1 MSHLGDLLSA
11 LVDDELAGADRDRVS
26 AHLARCTQCRGDAA
40 ALRDLKQQL
49 RSLAADPHSGAEAGD
64 AMTRRLLAVSEL
76 AASAGPSGPVWQRR
90 HRMVRASG
98 RGGTSRPGQ
107 GGLAAPR
114 PAGAGGPSRSRAPSR
129 SGGLGRSGEMGR
141 AQASHL
147 PKLSRRQRRYLVV
160 GAMSIMVGL
169 STAAF
174 SVGGTDPGT
183 GPGINP
189 PVQLYSEEHAIT
201 TGEVPFTGSSA
212 RSVTPNA
219 LESPGPAQEP

>member
-11 LVDDELAGADRDRVS
+11 LVDGELDGAERDRVS
-26 AHLARCTQCRGDAA
+26 AHLARCTQCRGEAA
-40 ALRDLKQQL
+40 ALRELKQQL
-49 RSLAADPHSGAEAGD
+49 RSLTAGPYHPTDSED

-76 AASAGPSGPVWQRR
+76 AASAGPSGLAPQRR
-90 HRMVRASG
+90 HRMVSKASG
-98 RGGTSRPGQ
+98 NYGKGGTTRPGQ

-114 PAGAGGPSRSRAPSR
+114 PAGAGGP
-129 SGGLGRSGEMGR
+129 GRSKR
-141 AQASHL
+141 H
-147 PKLSRRQRRYLVV
+147 RRYLVV

-174 SVGGTDPGT
+174 SVGGADPGT

-201 TGEVPFTGSSA
+201 TGEVPFTGPSA
-212 RSVTPNA
+212 RSLTPNA
-219 LESPGPAQEP
+219 LEPAGPAQEP

>member
-11 LVDDELAGADRDRVS
+11 LVDGELDGAERDRVS
-26 AHLARCTQCRGDAA
+26 AHLARCTQCHGEAA
-40 ALRDLKQQL
+40 ALRELKQQL
-49 RSLAADPHSGAEAGD
+49 RSLAADPQHAGD

-76 AASAGPSGPVWQRR
+76 AASAGPSGLVRQRR
-90 HRMVRASG
+90 HRTVSG
-98 RGGTSRPGQ
+98 AYGKTGAYGKGGTSRPGQ
-107 GGLAAPR
+107 GGLAAAR
-114 PAGAGGPSRSRAPSR
+114 PAGAGGP
-129 SGGLGRSGEMGR
+129 GRSKR
-141 AQASHL
+141 H
-147 PKLSRRQRRYLVV
+147 RRYLVV

-201 TGEVPFTGSSA
+201 TGEVPFTEPSA

-219 LESPGPAQEP
+219 LESTGPAQVP

>member
-11 LVDDELAGADRDRVS
+11 LVDGELGGADRDRVS
-26 AHLARCTQCRGDAA
+26 AHLARCTQCRAEAA
-40 ALRDLKQQL
+40 ALRELKQQL
-49 RSLAADPHSGAEAGD
+49 QSLAADPHAATDAED

-76 AASAGPSGPVWQRR
+76 AASAGPSGPVRQRR
-90 HRMVRASG
+90 HRMAPRSSVQSG
-98 RGGTSRPGQ
+98 PSVHSGPSGKNRPGQ
-107 GGLAAPR
+107 GGP
-114 PAGAGGPSRSRAPSR
+114 GR
-129 SGGLGRSGEMGR
+129 SGGLGG
-141 AQASHL
+141 AHAPHL
-147 PKLSRRQRRYLVV
+147 PKLSKRHRRYLVV

-201 TGEVPFTGSSA
+201 TGEVPFSGSSA
-212 RSVTPNA
+212 GSVTPNA
-219 LESPGPAQEP
+219 LESTGPAREP